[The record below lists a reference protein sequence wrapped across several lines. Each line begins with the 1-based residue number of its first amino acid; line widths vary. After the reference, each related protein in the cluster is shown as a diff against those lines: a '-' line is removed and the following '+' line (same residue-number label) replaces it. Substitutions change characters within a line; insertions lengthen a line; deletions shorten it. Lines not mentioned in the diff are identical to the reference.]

1 MEGEV
6 DMNILVGMV
15 LLLAPALPVHAALVF
30 PDCCSDSPADNLP
43 VEKVRETA
51 PPARCQAV
59 ALNQLGARQYA
70 AGNYPD
76 SDPVTLSGTLFN
88 LAAVERMESRLAES
102 ETLYT
107 RAIAIR
113 EAAAGSESPAL

>member
-76 SDPVTLSGTLFN
+76 AENNLRQALAIEQEQADSDPVTLSGTLFN
-88 LAAVERMESRLAES
+88 LAAVERMESRL
-102 ETLYT
+102 
-107 RAIAIR
+107 
-113 EAAAGSESPAL
+113 